1 MVVLNIIKS
10 VLPLI
15 FTGSA
20 LPPHCFYGFLL
31 ARFLACELPLFIP
44 RDPGC
49 NYVPLLEFRYLV
61 EVLHN
66 LFLVFLHGDHFFPLS
81 LSDVPDFPDGHD
93 ADLLDVVI
101 DLFNEEGLLVYRHKI
116 LALIPF
122 NETFKLF
129 IAFLSFGLEF
139 IFFVDEID
147 SLIGRV

>member
-15 FTGSA
+15 FTGPAFS
-20 LPPHCFYGFLL
+20 PHCFYWFLL

-61 EVLHN
+61 EVVHN
-66 LFLVFLHGDHFFPLS
+66 LFLVFLHGNHFFPLP
-81 LSDVPDFPDGHD
+81 LSDVPDFPDCHD
-93 ADLLDVVI
+93 ADFFDVVI
-101 DLFNEEGLLVYRHKI
+101 DLFNEEGLLVYRHEI
-116 LALIPF
+116 LTLIPF

-129 IAFLSFGLEF
+129 IAFLCFGLEL
-139 IFFVDEID
+139 IFFVDEVD
-147 SLIGRV
+147 SLISRV

>member
-1 MVVLNIIKS
+1 M
-10 VLPLI
+10 
-15 FTGSA
+15 
-20 LPPHCFYGFLL
+20 
-31 ARFLACELPLFIP
+31 
-44 RDPGC
+44 
-49 NYVPLLEFRYLV
+49 PLLEFGYLV
-61 EVLHN
+61 EVVHN
-66 LFLVFLHGDHFFPLS
+66 LLLVFLHGNHFFPLP

-101 DLFNEEGLLVYRHKI
+101 NLFNEEGLLVYRHKI

-147 SLIGRV
+147 SLISRV